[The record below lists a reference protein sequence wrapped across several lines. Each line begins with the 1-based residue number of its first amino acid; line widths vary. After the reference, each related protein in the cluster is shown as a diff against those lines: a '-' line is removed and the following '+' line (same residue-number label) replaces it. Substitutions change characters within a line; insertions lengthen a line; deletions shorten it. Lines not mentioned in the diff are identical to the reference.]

1 MAIELIDG
9 KAGKPH
15 IDGDDLGDFKRG
27 VVGEGGG
34 VLGTGNYLRATLT
47 GALSVT
53 VDTGS
58 AVFPGCGRHVR
69 VASPETVAL
78 KAAASGKKRND
89 IVALTWS
96 RDGDTGVETASITVA
111 TGAETS
117 STPGDPKVP
126 DGALPLYRV
135 PVTGGSAGTPVQL
148 FQIVQPLARRAG
160 LMGDA
165 DYARV
170 GNFDLGY
177 GFTVA
182 MPDNR
187 RCELGVSTTGI
198 QMRQTL
204 SSGEVKTCSMPWAK
218 TTVEQASV

>member
-96 RDGDTGVETASITVA
+96 RDG
-111 TGAETS
+111 
-117 STPGDPKVP
+117 
-126 DGALPLYRV
+126 ALPLYRV

-148 FQIVQPLARRAG
+148 FRIVQPLARRAS

-187 RCELGVSTTGI
+187 RCELGVSATGI

-204 SSGEVKTCSMPWAK
+204 SGGEVKTCSLPWAK